1 MLKERRAAVRGS
13 ALGHHRGPG
22 RLLLLLLTLGGVPA
36 AVPVAAQTIASA
48 ANQTFVVGNTPTTM
62 SAITITD
69 AKPPTITAAN
79 DIRIRIPASFNMTW
93 NTALTTATLGGGA
106 AAKVS
111 TTVTYEDAGK
121 TLVLNV
127 TTNFAGN
134 DKLTVS
140 GLQFMNFTATSTAG
154 NLELV
159 VSGAGGSTA
168 DLDSRTITIVTPTI
182 SSAANQTF
190 IVGQAATAMSAIT
203 ITDATPATITA
214 AKDIRIRI
222 PASLNMSWNTS
233 ITTATITW
241 LSGGG
246 SKVSTTVSYEDA
258 GKTLVLNA
266 TANFA
271 NGNRFSVSGLQFS
284 NFTAASAADHLQL
297 VVSGSGGGTAATDDK
312 TITILGYGVSVS
324 PHTTAASQL
333 PSNGTSYTVG
343 FTVQNTGGVT
353 DSYDLLT
360 KKRPGTVIT
369 TVSITGSGVTQGANP
384 DSARLTSLAPAASA
398 AVTVTYR
405 VGNVAA
411 GSKDTLIL
419 TARSVASPTQ
429 KDSGQLQLAVV
440 RPSMTITKAV
450 IPAGTSPPGT
460 DLAYTVTI
468 TNAGTS
474 SATSVVV
481 VDTLPSTVRFKLGS
495 VVNSL
500 PAGVSVLVDYSNNGG
515 ATWTYV
521 PASGGCGAPGGY
533 DGCVNRVRWRLQ
545 NPLSSVAPNNTGT
558 LQLVTQI
565 R

>member
-1 MLKERRAAVRGS
+1 MACDGRQRCPGPTACSSAREDYIAPACREGELLKERRAAVRAS
-13 ALGHHRGPG
+13 ALGHPRGPG
-22 RLLLLLLTLGGVPA
+22 RLLLLLTLGGVPA
-36 AVPVAAQTIASA
+36 AVPLAAQTIASA
-48 ANQTFVVGNTPTTM
+48 ANQTFVVGNPPTTM

-233 ITTATITW
+233 ITT
-241 LSGGG
+241 
-246 SKVSTTVSYEDA
+246 
-258 GKTLVLNA
+258 
-266 TANFA
+266 
-271 NGNRFSVSGLQFS
+271 
-284 NFTAASAADHLQL
+284 
-297 VVSGSGGGTAATDDK
+297 
-312 TITILGYGVSVS
+312 LGYGVSVS
-324 PHTTAASQL
+324 PHTTAANQL
-333 PSNGTSYTVG
+333 PSNGTNYAVG
-343 FTVQNTGGVT
+343 FTIQNTGGVT

>member
-1 MLKERRAAVRGS
+1 MLKERRASVRGS

-22 RLLLLLLTLGGVPA
+22 RLLLLLTLGGMPA
-36 AVPVAAQTIASA
+36 AVPIAAQTIASA
-48 ANQTFVVGNTPTTM
+48 ANQTFVVANPPTTL

-106 AAKVS
+106 AGKVS

-127 TTNFAGN
+127 TTNFAQN
-134 DKLTVS
+134 DKLTIS
-140 GLQFMNFTATSTAG
+140 GLQFMTFTATSTAD

-168 DLDSRTITIVTPTI
+168 DLDSRTITIVAPTI

-190 IVGQAATAMSAIT
+190 VVGQAATAISTIT

-222 PASLNMSWNTS
+222 PASFNMSWNTAIS
-233 ITTATITW
+233 TATITW

-266 TANFA
+266 TANFG
-271 NGNRFSVSGLQFS
+271 NGNRFSVSGLQFT
-284 NFTAASAADHLQL
+284 NFTAASAADRLQL

-333 PSNGTSYTVG
+333 PSNGTNYTVG

-384 DSARLTSLAPAASA
+384 DSARLTSLAPAAST

-411 GSKDTLIL
+411 GSKDTLIM
-419 TARSVASPTQ
+419 TARSVTSPTQ
-429 KDSGQLQLAVV
+429 KDSGQLQLTVV

-450 IPAGTSPPGT
+450 IPPGTSPPGT

-481 VDTLPSTVRFKLGS
+481 VDTLRSTVRFKLGS

-521 PASGGCGAPGGY
+521 PASGGCGAPAGY